1 MENILAYVLTVFTA
15 FFAIMN
21 PIINVPIFIK
31 LTEGQEQKKKREI
44 AKTACLVAFV
54 IIVAFIL
61 IGKYIFQ
68 IFGLTIPAFKLFGG
82 ILVSYIGFGM
92 LQSNKTEEHLQ
103 KETVYDDGVTISP
116 LAIPIMAGPGTIVT
130 AMNFVVNAN
139 FFHLLIT
146 ITILALLIFISYLAF
161 INSNHIV
168 RFLGAKNVVII
179 EKIMGII
186 LGVFGVNMLIGGIK
200 LAFNV

>member
-1 MENILAYVLTVFTA
+1 MVNHELNHEKSFNWRE
-15 FFAIMN
+15 FFKI
-21 PIINVPIFIK
+21 
-31 LTEGQEQKKKREI
+31 
-44 AKTACLVAFV
+44 
-54 IIVAFIL
+54 
-61 IGKYIFQ
+61 
-68 IFGLTIPAFKLFGG
+68 FGG
-82 ILVSYIGFGM
+82 ILVFYIGFGM
-92 LQSNKTEEHLQ
+92 LQSNKNEAHLL

-146 ITILALLIFISYLAF
+146 IIILALLVFISYLAF

-168 RFLGAKNVVII
+168 RFLGTKNVVII